1 MTVLLFPCPLGGERS
16 TYLFYD
22 SAFISCPL
30 GGEQAKYN
38 FWQQTLRNPRATY
51 VCMNKGEALAPR
63 EIRSQSICID
73 ADIGAALS
81 TLTLSDSESSI
92 L

>member
-1 MTVLLFPCPLGGERS
+1 
-16 TYLFYD
+16 
-22 SAFISCPL
+22 
-30 GGEQAKYN
+30 
-38 FWQQTLRNPRATY
+38 
-51 VCMNKGEALAPR
+51 MNKGEALAPR

-81 TLTLSDSESSI
+81 TLRLSDSESSI